1 MKRRAMRRK
10 AMKAAAE
17 WAASAVSPQRTVR
30 FVTTRS
36 LGRPWGRGRHGR
48 APWPMCF
55 ARRLRQWCTYGAVVS
70 LVGLSSPARE
80 LGGTCGQGRPRLIY
94 TSFEDALKRVFLFV
108 PHGNG
113 GAGALAHAS
122 LL

>member
-17 WAASAVSPQRTVR
+17 GAASAVSPRRTVR
-30 FVTTRS
+30 FITTRS

-48 APWPMCF
+48 APGPMFF

-70 LVGLSSPARE
+70 LGRSIFSRSRVGGALRAR
-80 LGGTCGQGRPRLIY
+80 QASVN
-94 TSFEDALKRVFLFV
+94 TSFEDALKRVFVFV

-113 GAGALAHAS
+113 GAGA
-122 LL
+122 